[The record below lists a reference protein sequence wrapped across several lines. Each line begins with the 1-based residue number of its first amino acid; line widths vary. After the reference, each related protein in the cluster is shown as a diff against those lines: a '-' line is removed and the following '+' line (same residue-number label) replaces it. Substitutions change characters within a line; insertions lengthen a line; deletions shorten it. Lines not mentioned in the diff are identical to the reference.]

1 MLQHWRW
8 LTVVCKYLI
17 TLDGADT
24 VYTFNGTEL
33 VDTALSY
40 TGLTADNFL
49 NFGFN
54 EITTALCEILKSHE
68 TFKILYW
75 QDDIEQAVPMLKASI
90 TGKPIDPP
98 TLIFDV
104 DMTNAV
110 STIKSISAVYD
121 GSPLIAFSVDSGVS
135 WSGYDVINGWV
146 NGNMYVANLHLL
158 TETVMT
164 ELLGEIKN
172 FKIRI
177 TLNEDS
183 VLTSLKI
190 VYEEEI

>member
-1 MLQHWRW
+1 MLQRWRW

-24 VYTFNGTEL
+24 VYTFNGSEL
-33 VDTALSY
+33 VNTALTY
-40 TGLTADNFL
+40 AGLTADNFA
-49 NFGFN
+49 NFGFD
-54 EITTALCEILKSHE
+54 EVTTGLCEILKSHE

-75 QDDIEQAVPMLKASI
+75 QDDIEQAVPMLKAII
-90 TGKPIDPP
+90 TGKPIDAP

-104 DMTNAV
+104 DMTSAV

-121 GSPLIAFSVDSGVS
+121 GSPLIAFSVDEGVS
-135 WSGYDVINGWV
+135 WKGYIDSWV
-146 NGNMYVANLHLL
+146 EGDMYVANLHLL

-164 ELLGEIKN
+164 ELLGESKN
-172 FKIRI
+172 FKRRRSR
-177 TLNEDS
+177 NADS